1 MTIEEALVTK
11 YGPLMSVTALSSV
24 LDRSP
29 ESVRVFLRSNGES
42 AQRLNLAKV
51 RPPTS
56 SAASGG
62 SSGTPGSHP
71 ASPAPTGSSIAAD
84 VAKQVP

>member
-1 MTIEEALVTK
+1 MTIEETLVTK

-51 RPPTS
+51 KVGRRLYFRT
-56 SAASGG
+56 AE
-62 SSGTPGSHP
+62 
-71 ASPAPTGSSIAAD
+71 IA
-84 VAKQVP
+84 QVLNGQ

>member
-51 RPPTS
+51 KVGRRLYFRT
-56 SAASGG
+56 AE
-62 SSGTPGSHP
+62 
-71 ASPAPTGSSIAAD
+71 IAE
-84 VAKQVP
+84 VLNGQ

>member
-29 ESVRVFLRSNGES
+29 ESVRVFIRSNGES

-51 RPPTS
+51 KVGRRLYFRT
-56 SAASGG
+56 AE
-62 SSGTPGSHP
+62 
-71 ASPAPTGSSIAAD
+71 IAE
-84 VAKQVP
+84 VLNGQ